1 MVGTLLIMIKVFQLA
16 ELGFPLLLRILLFH
30 LGWQVELHAFPYKDS
45 KTYALRKL
53 SYCLLTFSTA
63 FLISLMV
70 GIPGV
75 KALLLE
81 EYGVRLVTYDLP
93 GFGESDPHPNRN
105 FNSSAMDM
113 LHLVNAVN
121 VTEKFWVLCHSSG
134 CIHAWA
140 SLRYIPERIAGS
152 FSLFKFFMSRYL

>member
-1 MVGTLLIMIKVFQLA
+1 MDSETY
-16 ELGFPLLLRILLFH
+16 PL
-30 LGWQVELHAFPYKDS
+30 Y
-45 KTYALRKL
+45 KL
-53 SYCLLTFSTA
+53 SSYLLTFSTA
-63 FLISLMV
+63 FFYPSIIV

-75 KALLLE
+75 KASLLE

-105 FNSSAMDM
+105 FNSSALDM

-121 VTEKFWVLCHSSG
+121 VTDKFWVLCHSSG

-140 SLRYIPERIAGS
+140 SLRYIPERIAGCSS
-152 FSLFKFFMSRYL
+152 FSKF